1 MTPELAG
8 LIALFGTQIALGVAL
23 FGAIKWSADR
33 SERRSERIES
43 EISNLR
49 TVDLAEIRTEQNR
62 RFERVEAEI
71 SNLRTVD
78 LAEIRTEQNRRFER
92 VEADLSGLRTEQNRR
107 FERVET
113 VLSELKAGQ
122 ARLEGMFEGAFERI
136 PRVRREYQD
145 DDGGGVAAESPASY
159 DPRQP

>member
-49 TVDLAEIRTEQNR
+49 TVDLAEIRTEQDR
-62 RFERVEAEI
+62 RFERVE
-71 SNLRTVD
+71 S
-78 LAEIRTEQNRRFER
+78 
-92 VEADLSGLRTEQNRR
+92 DLSGLRTEQNRR

-113 VLSELKAGQ
+113 DLSELKAGQ
-122 ARLEGMFEGAFERI
+122 ARLEDMFEGAFERI